1 MDIIPLTYIYY
12 MDTIAILVIWQ
23 LEMAMRKTTVFI
35 DEKLLEEA
43 IKAIGARTKKEAIEE
58 GLRSLVKKH
67 HKELFKNELGTY
79 DLDLSLDELENLRN
93 AE

>member
-1 MDIIPLTYIYY
+1 
-12 MDTIAILVIWQ
+12 
-23 LEMAMRKTTVFI
+23 MRKTTVFI

-58 GLRSLVKKH
+58 GLRSLVKKRNR
-67 HKELFKNELGTY
+67 ELFRDELGTY
-79 DLDLSLDELENLRN
+79 DLDLSLGELENIRN